1 MHLITSPSDIYSL
14 TGVRPHDPGE
24 ILLVLPDKKEKRKKK
39 KGGII
44 LCDPRTS
51 AIFDATRFDII
62 DQRDEW
68 KRVLSQYKTLHT
80 DPDFLTQTLREKIER
95 YGVMLTMKKSP
106 ITEQRIIKSPQEIEK
121 LRTAQKLNK
130 AVYKKILPYLV
141 PWVTEAEIARKIQIL
156 QLELGASGPSFPP
169 IVAFGEHSAIPHH
182 EVTDRKLQSGDPVL
196 LDMGLVYRWYCSD
209 MTRCLQ
215 LEKKEKRKEK
225 KDGAIKSWDSFEEIY
240 SLLQSIVET
249 LVPMAK
255 PGVKVSDL
263 DKKAREMLG
272 DDLIP
277 YFLHSLWWH
286 GIGIDCHEAPHVV
299 GRSPDILQT
308 GMVITIEPGLYF
320 WNTVEMRQ
328 EKKRSFPKNQ
338 QLKTNNQV
346 FGARYEE
353 MVLVTERG
361 GEVL

>member
-141 PWVTEAEIARKIQIL
+141 P
-156 QLELGASGPSFPP
+156 
-169 IVAFGEHSAIPHH
+169 
-182 EVTDRKLQSGDPVL
+182 
-196 LDMGLVYRWYCSD
+196 
-209 MTRCLQ
+209 
-215 LEKKEKRKEK
+215 
-225 KDGAIKSWDSFEEIY
+225 
-240 SLLQSIVET
+240 
-249 LVPMAK
+249 
-255 PGVKVSDL
+255 
-263 DKKAREMLG
+263 
-272 DDLIP
+272 
-277 YFLHSLWWH
+277 
-286 GIGIDCHEAPHVV
+286 
-299 GRSPDILQT
+299 
-308 GMVITIEPGLYF
+308 
-320 WNTVEMRQ
+320 
-328 EKKRSFPKNQ
+328 
-338 QLKTNNQV
+338 
-346 FGARYEE
+346 
-353 MVLVTERG
+353 
-361 GEVL
+361 